1 MKERGTY
8 IMLQEMNLMQGKNV
22 SQIARETGMSR
33 NTIRKYL
40 SQGEQPH
47 RLKGAIRGSKLDLY
61 KPYIQ
66 ELLGLGVYNASVIFD
81 RIVDRGFNGGITIL
95 KDYLAPLRPPSVK
108 MEPAVRRF
116 ETLPG
121 RQAQM
126 DWGFMNY
133 KARNGQ
139 MRKVACF
146 VMVLGY
152 SRTRYIEFS
161 RRCDSASL
169 LRCMLNAFEYFGGVP
184 EVVLTDRMKTVII
197 STDHGKPVWHK
208 PFERF
213 AIDMR
218 FVPKVCR
225 PRRPQTKGKV
235 ERLVHYVR
243 DNFLPGRAFIDFGDL
258 QVQAVAWCDEVNR
271 KIHGT
276 TGERPVDLLL
286 NEKLSALP
294 VESICKPYRL
304 ENRKVSREGFVSYN
318 GTLYGVHWR
327 HSGKIVQVAL
337 QNGQLIILD
346 NAGQLLQTHAVCHK
360 SRKHIYAKGQYDG
373 LSALQGVAHEPS
385 CATQIPSDQVYI
397 RPLAEYAQYE
407 EVI

>member
-1 MKERGTY
+1 MKERGTF
-8 IMLQEMNLMQGKNV
+8 IMLQEMHLVQGKNV

-33 NTIRKYL
+33 TTVRKYL
-40 SQGEQPH
+40 EQGEQTH
-47 RLKGAIRGSKLDLY
+47 RLKGKIRGSKLDPF

-66 ELLGLGVYNASVIFD
+66 ELIKLGVYNASVIFD
-81 RIVDRGFNGGITIL
+81 RIVERGFNGGVTIL

-108 MEPAVRRF
+108 TEPAVQRF

-121 RQAQM
+121 QQAQM

-139 MRKVACF
+139 MKKVACF
-146 VMVLGY
+146 VMILGH
-152 SRTRYIEFS
+152 SRMRYIEFS
-161 RRCDSASL
+161 RRCESASL

-184 EVVLTDRMKTVII
+184 QVVLTDRMKTVII
-197 STDHGKPVWHK
+197 STDNGKPVWHE

-213 AIDMR
+213 ATDMR
-218 FVPKVCR
+218 FIPKVCR

-258 QVQAVAWCDEVNR
+258 QLQAVAWCDQVNR

-276 TGERPVDLLL
+276 TGERPIDLLL
-286 NEKLSALP
+286 DETLNDLP
-294 VESICKPYRL
+294 TKSICNPYRM
-304 ENRKVSREGFVSYN
+304 EDRKVSREGFVSYN

-327 HSGKIVQVAL
+327 HSGKCVQVAL
-337 QNGQLIILD
+337 QRGQIVICD
-346 NAGQLLQTHAVCHK
+346 TAGQLLQTHEVYHK
-360 SRKHIYAKGQYDG
+360 SRKHVYAKGQYDG
-373 LSALQGVAHEPS
+373 LSAQQGVPHEPS
-385 CATQIPSDQVYI
+385 CAVQISSDQVYI
-397 RPLAEYAQYE
+397 RPLTEYAQFAE
-407 EVI
+407 AN

>member
-1 MKERGTY
+1 MKERGTS
-8 IMLQEMNLMQGKNV
+8 IMLQEMKVMQGKNV

-33 NTIRKYL
+33 ITVRKYL
-40 SQGEQPH
+40 EQGEQPH
-47 RLKGAIRGSKLDLY
+47 RLKGKIRGSKLDPF

-66 ELLGLGVYNASVIFD
+66 ELLELGVYNASVIFD
-81 RIVDRGFNGGITIL
+81 RIIERGFDGGITIL
-95 KDYLAPLRPPSVK
+95 KDYLAPFRPPSVK

-116 ETLPG
+116 ETPPG

-146 VMVLGY
+146 VMVLGH

-197 STDHGKPVWHK
+197 STDHGKPIWHE

-213 AIDMR
+213 ATDMR
-218 FVPKVCR
+218 FIPKVCR

-258 QVQAVAWCDEVNR
+258 QLQAVAWCDQANQKV
-271 KIHGT
+271 HGT

-286 NEKLSALP
+286 AEKLSALP
-294 VESICKPYRL
+294 PENICKPYRM

-318 GTLYGVHWR
+318 GALYGVHWR
-327 HSGKIVQVAL
+327 NSGKCVQVAL
-337 QNGQLIILD
+337 QRGQIIILD
-346 NAGQLLQTHAVCHK
+346 EAGQLLQTHAVCHK
-360 SRKHIYAKGQYDG
+360 SRKHVYATGQYDG
-373 LSALQGVAHEPS
+373 LSAQQGIPHEPS
-385 CATQIPSDQVYI
+385 CAVQIPLDQVYI
-397 RPLAEYAQYE
+397 RPLTEYAQFAE
-407 EVI
+407 AT